1 MMHARTFLAAG
12 ACLFPAL
19 TLPCAHAGEATTPGE
34 RSEFY
39 SALSLAMPVL
49 IASGVFASVVAGP
62 LTASSEMAASRR
74 KAHAGKLPP
83 MRVQAVDTLPAGA
96 RQVRLQDPQQAENTA
111 VLQWQARQ
119 DDPAA
124 GFHVGDMVTFQPSPV
139 GSGWTV
145 HAEQGRALAFVPTE
159 AAAAYSSS
167 HIW

>member
-1 MMHARTFLAAG
+1 MMHARSFLAAS
-12 ACLFPAL
+12 ACLFAAL

-34 RSEFY
+34 KSEFY

-49 IASGVFASVVAGP
+49 IASGVAGSVFSAPV
-62 LTASSEMAASRR
+62 AASNTVAESRR
-74 KAHAGKLPP
+74 EARAGKLPP

-124 GFHVGDMVTFQPSPV
+124 GFHVGEMVTFQPSPA

-145 HAEQGRALAFVPTE
+145 HAEQGQALAFVPTE
-159 AAAAYSSS
+159 AAAAYGSSQT
-167 HIW
+167 W

>member
-1 MMHARTFLAAG
+1 MMHVRFFLAAS
-12 ACLFPAL
+12 ACLFAAL

-34 RSEFY
+34 KSEFY

-74 KAHAGKLPP
+74 RAHAGKLPP
-83 MRVQAVDTLPAGA
+83 MRVQAVGTLPAGA

-124 GFHVGDMVTFQPSPV
+124 GFHVGEMVTFQPSPA
-139 GSGWTV
+139 GSGWTA
-145 HAEQGRALAFVPTE
+145 HTRPGKALVFVPTE
-159 AAAAYSSS
+159 AAAAYGNSQT
-167 HIW
+167 